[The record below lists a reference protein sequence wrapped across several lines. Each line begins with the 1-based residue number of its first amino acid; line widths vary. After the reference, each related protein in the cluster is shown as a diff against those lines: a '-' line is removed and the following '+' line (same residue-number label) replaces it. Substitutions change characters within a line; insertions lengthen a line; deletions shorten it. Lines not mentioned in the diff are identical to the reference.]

1 MRTAHLAA
9 PLLSAAAC
17 AALAGCLNG
26 GTKAPLSNTPG
37 IPAALQVPDNF
48 VLTLKAQ
55 ANGVQMYRCDPV
67 KDTAAKTPAA
77 KDAGTKDAGA
87 KDAAAAPDAAGA
99 DAAAQYAWTF
109 EAPEADL
116 SDGSGSP
123 IGRHYAGPTW
133 DAADGSSVVGTLK
146 AKDDGPDPTAVP
158 WLLLAAKSNS
168 GEGVFSNVQY
178 IQRLY
183 TSGGKAPAEG
193 CDLAHAGAETSVP
206 YKASYYF
213 YSPIP

>member
-1 MRTAHLAA
+1 MRPAHPAA
-9 PLLSAAAC
+9 TLLSAAAC
-17 AALAGCLNG
+17 AALAGCLYNG
-26 GTKAPLSNTPG
+26 DTKAATSGTSG
-37 IPAALQVPDNF
+37 IPAAVQVPDGF
-48 VLTLKAQ
+48 VLSLKAQ
-55 ANGVQMYRCDPV
+55 ANGVQIYQCS
-67 KDTAAKTPAA
+67 AA
-77 KDAGTKDAGA
+77 KDDASHFE
-87 KDAAAAPDAAGA
+87 
-99 DAAAQYAWTF
+99 WTF
-109 EAPEADL
+109 EAPQAEL
-116 SDGSGSP
+116 SDGAGSP

-133 DAADGSSVVGTLK
+133 DAADGSSVVGSLK

-158 WLLLAAKSNS
+158 WLLLAAKSNA

-193 CDLAHAGAETSVP
+193 CDQSHAGNETSVP